1 MVRFYPTL
9 EEIKKLTP
17 VPTEGERHALTVL
30 QGLPDE
36 YEIYFQPFIHGHRPD
51 ILVMRKDYGVL
62 LIVVKD
68 WRLEDYRIEDENQW
82 ILKQDNIPVKSPMR
96 QVKAYKDNLYL
107 HVPSLIEKGV
117 KDKNY
122 YGVIRTAVYIHTDE
136 SIDKF
141 MKNYHIKSDPHCRI
155 YRKSNFSIKKVLKYS
170 TREDKNPLF
179 NVDIYEEFKA
189 ILSPAFHALE
199 EGDKSIRLSKKQAEL
214 SESKARH
221 QKIRGIAGS
230 GKTILLAQ
238 RAVNSHLRHKGK
250 VLILSFNAALK
261 NYLLEAISKVREEF
275 HWSNFYVNHYHA
287 FITAEANNQNIENI
301 DYFNIDLFEQV
312 KDKIIKY
319 KAIFIDE
326 IQDYES
332 EWIEIIKKYFL
343 EENGEF
349 VVVGDEKQNI
359 YDIALIEK
367 KPNTTIDGAWNEL
380 NESFRLSNSMLSLA
394 EDFQKEFFVN
404 KYDYDKAILT
414 QLSLSFEEISYRK
427 FHDEDTIRDVS
438 EFLLN
443 QINEKG
449 VESQNVCILARTNDL
464 LAEIDYEIRKLS
476 TYTTSTTFENQE
488 SNRDPKIKSWEIEKI
503 RKSRKQSF
511 KIHHE
516 GVNLSTIHSFKGWEI
531 DTLFLIIDESD
542 SEIDE
547 LIYTAIT
554 RCKDRLFVLNIGDER
569 YHQFFSRN
577 IKAVET
583 ERQPKADESILVKEQ
598 LEKAKAIEQPE
609 STEQKEQARRPKK
622 AEQKTISQVKSEA
635 RERREK
641 NDAQDISYS
650 IAELAKGKKFQV
662 LILGEVS
669 EKEHIS
675 KLKISLQ
682 NHFKKYKTEEEIV
695 WSVDNW
701 DNKKLKSKGI
711 PTLRKSKTKYSLLI
725 TGQIHNHSVRGSPKA
740 NTLEELLDSN
750 KYPEMIEGSS
760 RPQKL
765 LSKNDFNN
773 LPSKI
778 ERCLREYAQSRRHA
792 Q

>member
-9 EEIKKLTP
+9 EEIEKLTP
-17 VPTEGERHALTVL
+17 VPTEGEWHALTVL
-30 QGLPDE
+30 QGLPDD

-117 KDKNY
+117 KDSRY

-136 SIDKF
+136 SIDEF
-141 MKNYHIKSDPHCRI
+141 MKNHGIKKSDPHCRI

-170 TREDKNPLF
+170 KIKYKNPLF
-179 NVDIYEEFKA
+179 SVDIYEEFKA

-199 EGDKSIRLSKKQAEL
+199 EGDTSIKLTKRQAEL

-250 VLILSFNAALK
+250 VLILSFNSALK
-261 NYLLEAISKVREEF
+261 NYLIEAISKVREEF

-287 FITAEANNQNIENI
+287 FITAEANNQNI
-301 DYFNIDLFEQV
+301 DYSNIDLFERV

-326 IQDYES
+326 IQDYDTQ
-332 EWIEIIKKYFL
+332 WIRIIKKYFL
-343 EENGEF
+343 EENGEL
-349 VVVGDEKQNI
+349 VVVGDEKQNV
-359 YDIALIEK
+359 YDKALIEK

-394 EDFQKEFFVN
+394 ENFQKEFFVN
-404 KYDYDKAILT
+404 KYDYDKAIPT
-414 QLSLSFEEISYRK
+414 QSSLSFEEISYRK
-427 FHDEDTIRDVS
+427 FKDEDTIHDVS

-443 QINEKG
+443 KINEEG

-464 LAEIDYEIRKLS
+464 LAEIDYEIRKSS

-577 IKAVET
+577 IKAAEAK
-583 ERQPKADESILVKEQ
+583 RQPKADESILVKEQ

-635 RERREK
+635 RERNNE
-641 NDAQDISYS
+641 QDVVWS
-650 IAELAKGKKFQV
+650 IIELAKGNKFQV

-669 EKEHIS
+669 ENKHI
-675 KLKISLQ
+675 LKFPKSLK
-682 NHFKKYKTEEEIV
+682 NHFKKYKTKKEIV
-695 WSVDNW
+695 WSVEDW

-711 PTLRKSKTKYSLLI
+711 KTLRKSKTKYSLII
-725 TGQIHNHSVRGSPKA
+725 TGQIHNHSVRGSPKT
-740 NTLEELLDSN
+740 NLLEELLDSN